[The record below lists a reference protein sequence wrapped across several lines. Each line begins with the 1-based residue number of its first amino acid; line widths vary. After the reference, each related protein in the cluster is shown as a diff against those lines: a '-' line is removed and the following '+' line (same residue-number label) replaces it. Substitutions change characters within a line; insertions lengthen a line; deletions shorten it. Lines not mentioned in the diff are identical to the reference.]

1 MLSVISNYPGIV
13 HFVYTD
19 GTGVMLRPIVT
30 DLRHQ
35 AEILGHGRWR
45 DLSVDVINIA
55 VSLSVIV
62 CRFIFYNVPELAWSL
77 DFRLITWS
85 NLQVNTEIHA
95 TPVFISWVFPI
106 IVLRLRGCTTYT
118 KGLASSK
125 NCLPY
130 TSTTFQV
137 NKLVFSMKS
146 WLMICR
152 SKKCKSIYPPTNFLC
167 SFIVKYTP
175 PLHTYMNISTPF
187 FHFHSTETY
196 VKDKHVNI
204 LFGAL
209 LLFCMIL
216 GQPFWHAI
224 WLWLWAKKA
233 CYK

>member
-1 MLSVISNYPGIV
+1 MLSVISNYPGLV

-35 AEILGHGRWR
+35 AEVLGHGRWR

-62 CRFIFYNVPELAWSL
+62 CRFIFYSVPELAWFL
-77 DFRLITWS
+77 IFRLITWS

-95 TPVFISWVFPI
+95 TPVCISWVFPI
-106 IVLRLRGCTTYT
+106 TVLRLRGCTTYT
-118 KGLASSK
+118 KGLASNK

-146 WLMICR
+146 WLMICQ
-152 SKKCKSIYPPTNFLC
+152 SKKYKSIYPPTNFLC

-175 PLHTYMNISTPF
+175 SSTYMHERINPF
-187 FHFHSTETY
+187 FHFHSIPQ
-196 VKDKHVNI
+196 KH
-204 LFGAL
+204 
-209 LLFCMIL
+209 M
-216 GQPFWHAI
+216 
-224 WLWLWAKKA
+224 
-233 CYK
+233 